1 MNRIILVL
9 LYLLFMNCKDQSYT
23 NQLKL
28 NELNLL
34 SFNVVPNNIALSTLG
49 LNQNVRIDEVNS
61 FKGGPI
67 SYKIKIIDTN
77 GNCFPFYIK
86 NIDQEL
92 DGDNESRFLSSDR
105 SQISFNSD
113 TANILIQLNT
123 FLYKK
128 YLQDRTL
135 NDIAREMLV
144 LNNQDLD
151 SMNKSE
157 LLLTETVILNMYFR
171 CKNDM

>member
-1 MNRIILVL
+1 ML
-9 LYLLFMNCKDQSYT
+9 L
-23 NQLKL
+23 
-28 NELNLL
+28 
-34 SFNVVPNNIALSTLG
+34 
-49 LNQNVRIDEVNS
+49 
-61 FKGGPI
+61 
-67 SYKIKIIDTN
+67 
-77 GNCFPFYIK
+77 
-86 NIDQEL
+86 
-92 DGDNESRFLSSDR
+92 
-105 SQISFNSD
+105 NSD

-157 LLLTETVILNMYFR
+157 LLLTETVMLNMYFR